1 MNILLIFPPYTLED
15 RYGKHLKEAG
25 PVLPPLG
32 LAYIAAVLEERDYKV
47 EILDAPALEM
57 TSQDIARYIEGTKK
71 FDAMGITIY
80 TPMYHR
86 FKEVIEQIGPITDEI
101 PIFVGGPHPS
111 VLPED
116 TLSSNPAVDYAVI
129 GEGEVTTVEL
139 LEAME
144 GKREISSV
152 KGIAYRE
159 NGEIKL
165 TPPREYI
172 NDLDTLPFPARNLL
186 PMDRYV
192 PAPSTYR
199 RTPFAHMITTRGCP
213 FNCIYC
219 SQAIFGKKYRTNS
232 PERVVEEIEHLIDR
246 YKVKEIFFLD
256 DIFTL
261 NKKWANQVC
270 DRIIEKGLHKEIEWS
285 CSSRVDTVNQ
295 ELLKKMRRAGCWQIH
310 YGVESGSQRVLD
322 YIKKRITLEDSRN
335 AIKWSKEVGI
345 ETRAYFMLGLPTET
359 REESLQTIQFA
370 LDIYPDYVKFSVTV
384 PYPGTELHE
393 IAKKEGSLRTLS
405 WERYKSMI
413 GFTDDELSYVPEGRT
428 SEEIKD
434 LQRMAFKKFYMRPK
448 KILNLIFKTRSISE
462 LSAYYRGFKSLIFS

>member
-57 TSQDIARYIEGTKK
+57 TSQDIARYIEAKK
-71 FDAMGITIY
+71 FDTIGITVY

-86 FKEVIEQIGPITDEI
+86 FKEVTEQIGPITDDI

-139 LEAME
+139 MEAME
-144 GKREISSV
+144 GKRDISSV
-152 KGIAYRE
+152 KGIAYRK

-165 TPPREYI
+165 TSPREYI
-172 NDLDTLPFPARNLL
+172 MDLDSLPFPARHLL

-199 RTPFAHMITTRGCP
+199 RTPFAHMIITRGCP
-213 FNCIYC
+213 FNCVYC
-219 SQAIFGKKYRTNS
+219 SQAVFGKKYRTNS

-246 YKVKEIFFLD
+246 YKIKEIFFLD

-285 CSSRVDTVNQ
+285 CSSRVDTVNP

-335 AIKWSKEVGI
+335 AIKWSKEAEI

-370 LDIYPDYVKFSVTV
+370 LDTNPDYVKFSVTV

-413 GFTDDELSYVPEGRT
+413 GFTDDELSYIPEGRT
-428 SEEIKD
+428 SEEIKA
-434 LQRMAFKKFYMRPK
+434 LQKMAFKKFYMRPR
-448 KILNLIFKTRSISE
+448 KILEFVFKIRKISE